1 MKLFDALK
9 NRKAIDTD
17 MKELEELYE
26 ESVNRNLKLT
36 ADLARSKATITRLR
50 KNQIAKPA
58 KARVLKKVSK

>member
-9 NRKAIDTD
+9 NRKALDTD

-36 ADLARSKATITRLR
+36 ADLARSKATIARLR
-50 KNQIAKPA
+50 KNTVAKPA
-58 KARVLKKVSK
+58 KARVLKKAVK